1 VARAQ
6 ALKFDDTSDPS
17 GFAGYGNRAR
27 NIAPSGASSMEAG
40 LNYWASKFLKLQ
52 GSALWESYNDP
63 LIAPVPGKTG
73 RYFTLQARVQVMIP

>member
-1 VARAQ
+1 
-6 ALKFDDTSDPS
+6 
-17 GFAGYGNRAR
+17 
-27 NIAPSGASSMEAG
+27 MEAG